1 MPGRSNETARR
12 IAMLREM
19 ARIRAFEQEAVGAM
33 RSGEAPGVVHPS
45 IGQEGVAVGVCS
57 NLKRSDRIT
66 STHRG
71 HGHAIAKGADARAMM
86 LELHGRAGGSCG
98 GKGGSMH
105 IADFAVGMLGANG
118 VVGAGIPIA
127 CGAAQAIRLTKAARS
142 AQGGARFAGEHRSRE
157 SAGFDDDDAI
167 VACFFGDGAVNRG
180 PFMEGMNWAAL
191 YRLPVL
197 FVCED
202 NGFAAFTRGSAVT
215 AGGGPAARAEACGV
229 PATPADG
236 EDVLAV
242 DAAVSELVARIR
254 GGAGP
259 QFLHAKCYRW
269 EGHTGTDVAAYRPA
283 EEAAAARGR
292 DCIRRLAAV
301 LEAEGVPGAEIAAIE
316 AQAVAEMQGHRE
328 AAMAAPWPDPGAAF
342 SDVQDAGAP
351 A

>member
-1 MPGRSNETARR
+1 MPGSSNETARR
-12 IAMLREM
+12 VAMLREM
-19 ARIRAFEQEAVGAM
+19 ARIRAFEREAVAAM

-45 IGQEGVAVGVCS
+45 IGQEAVAVGVCA
-57 NLKRSDRIT
+57 NLRRADRIT

-71 HGHAIAKGADARAMM
+71 HGHALAKGADARAMM

-127 CGAAQAIRLTKAARS
+127 CGAAQAIRLK
-142 AQGGARFAGEHRSRE
+142 GE
-157 SAGFDDDDAI
+157 DAI

-180 PFMEGMNWAAL
+180 PFLEGMNWAAL
-191 YRLPVL
+191 YRLPLL

-202 NGFAAFTRGSAVT
+202 NGFAAFTRGAAVT
-215 AGGGPAARAEACGV
+215 AGGGPAVRAEACGV
-229 PATPADG
+229 PATAADG

-242 DAAVSELVARIR
+242 DAVASELVARIR

-269 EGHTGTDVAAYRPA
+269 EGHTGTDAAAYRPA
-283 EEAAAARGR
+283 EEAAAARDR
-292 DCIRRLAAV
+292 DCIRRLAALLDADEV
-301 LEAEGVPGAEIAAIE
+301 AAIE
-316 AQAVAEMQGHRE
+316 AEAAAEMATHRA
-328 AAMAAPWPDPGAAF
+328 AAMAAPWPGAEAAF

>member
-1 MPGRSNETARR
+1 MAGVSNEAARR
-12 IAMLREM
+12 VGMLRDM
-19 ARIRAFEQEAVGAM
+19 ARIRAFEREAVAAM
-33 RSGEAPGVVHPS
+33 RAGEAPGVVHPS
-45 IGQEGVAVGVCS
+45 IGQEAVAVGVCA
-57 NLKRSDRIT
+57 NLRRADRIT

-127 CGAAQAIRLTKAARS
+127 CGAAQAIRLK
-142 AQGGARFAGEHRSRE
+142 GEE
-157 SAGFDDDDAI
+157 AI
-167 VACFFGDGAVNRG
+167 VACFFGDGAINRG
-180 PFMEGMNWAAL
+180 PFLEGMNWAAL
-191 YRLPVL
+191 YQLPLL

-202 NGFAAFTRGSAVT
+202 NGFAAFTRGHAVT
-215 AGGGPAARAEACGV
+215 AGAGPAARAEACGV
-229 PATPADG
+229 PAVSVDG

-242 DAAVSELVARIR
+242 DAVTAELVARIR

-269 EGHTGTDVAAYRPA
+269 EGHTGTDAAAYRPA
-283 EEAAAARGR
+283 EEAAAARDR
-292 DCIRRLAAV
+292 DCIRRLAA
-301 LEAEGVPGAEIAAIE
+301 LLDAEEVAAIE
-316 AQAVAEMQGHRE
+316 AEAAAEMAGHR
-328 AAMAAPWPDPGAAF
+328 AAALAAPWPDPGAAF
-342 SDVQDAGAP
+342 TDIQDVGAP

>member
-12 IAMLREM
+12 IAMLRDM
-19 ARIRAFEQEAVGAM
+19 ARIRAFEQEAVAAM

-45 IGQEGVAVGVCS
+45 IGQEAVAVGVCS
-57 NLKRSDRIT
+57 NLKRADRIT

-71 HGHAIAKGADARAMM
+71 HGHAIAKGADAGAMM

-127 CGAAQAIRLTKAARS
+127 CGAAQAIRLTK
-142 AQGGARFAGEHRSRE
+142 E
-157 SAGFDDDDAI
+157 DAI

-215 AGGGPAARAEACGV
+215 AGGGPAVRAEACGV
-229 PATPADG
+229 PATPVDG
-236 EDVLAV
+236 EDVLEV

-269 EGHTGTDVAAYRPA
+269 EGHTGTDAAAYRPA

-301 LEAEGVPGAEIAAIE
+301 LEAEGVSGAEIAAIE
-316 AQAVAEMQGHRE
+316 AQAAAEMQGHRG
-328 AAMAAPWPDPGAAF
+328 AAMAAAWPDPGAAF

>member
-1 MPGRSNETARR
+1 MSNEAMRR
-12 IAMLREM
+12 LEMLRQM
-19 ARIRAFEQEAVGAM
+19 ARIRAFEREAVAAM
-33 RSGEAPGVVHPS
+33 KSGEAPGVVHPS
-45 IGQEGVAVGVCS
+45 IGQEAVAVGVCA
-57 NLKRSDRIT
+57 NLRPSDRIT

-71 HGHAIAKGADARAMM
+71 HGHALAKGADARAMM

-127 CGAAQAIRLTKAARS
+127 CGAAQAIRLRK
-142 AQGGARFAGEHRSRE
+142 EE
-157 SAGFDDDDAI
+157 AI

-180 PFMEGMNWAAL
+180 PFLEGMNWAAL

-215 AGGGPAARAEACGV
+215 AGPGPAARAEACGV
-229 PATPADG
+229 PAMAVDG

-242 DAAVSELVARIR
+242 DAAAGDLVARIR
-254 GGAGP
+254 SGAGP
-259 QFLHAKCYRW
+259 QFLHARCYRW
-269 EGHTGTDVAAYRPA
+269 EGHTGTDSAAYRPA
-283 EEAAAARGR
+283 AEAEAARGR
-292 DCIRRLAAV
+292 DCIRRLAAA
-301 LEAEGVPGAEIAAIE
+301 LRREGVAEAEIAAIE
-316 AQAVAEMQGHRE
+316 AEAAAEMAAHRT
-328 AAMAAPWPDPGAAF
+328 AARAAPWPDPAAALT
-342 SDVQDAGAP
+342 DVQDVGAP

>member
-1 MPGRSNETARR
+1 
-12 IAMLREM
+12 
-19 ARIRAFEQEAVGAM
+19 
-33 RSGEAPGVVHPS
+33 
-45 IGQEGVAVGVCS
+45 
-57 NLKRSDRIT
+57 
-66 STHRG
+66 
-71 HGHAIAKGADARAMM
+71 MM

-127 CGAAQAIRLTKAARS
+127 CGAAQAIRLT
-142 AQGGARFAGEHRSRE
+142 RE
-157 SAGFDDDDAI
+157 DAI

-180 PFMEGMNWAAL
+180 PFLEGMNWAAL

-202 NGFAAFTRGSAVT
+202 NGFAAFTRNSAVT
-215 AGGGPAARAEACGV
+215 AGGGPAVRAEACGV
-229 PATPADG
+229 PATVVDG

-242 DAAVSELVARIR
+242 DAVAADLIARIR
-254 GGAGP
+254 AGDGP

-269 EGHTGTDVAAYRPA
+269 EGHTGTDAAAYRPA
-283 EEAAAARGR
+283 EEAEAARQR
-292 DCIRRLAAV
+292 DCIRRLAA
-301 LEAEGVPGAEIAAIE
+301 LLAGAGVTAGEIAAAE
-316 AQAVAEMQGHRE
+316 AEAAAEMAGHRA

-342 SDVQDAGAP
+342 TDVQDAGAP

>member
-1 MPGRSNETARR
+1 MSNEAMRR
-12 IAMLREM
+12 LGMLRQM
-19 ARIRAFEQEAVGAM
+19 ARIRAFEREAVAAM
-33 RSGEAPGVVHPS
+33 KSGEAPGVVHPS
-45 IGQEGVAVGVCS
+45 IGQEAVAVGVCA
-57 NLKRSDRIT
+57 NLRPSDRIT

-71 HGHAIAKGADARAMM
+71 HGHALAKGADARAMM

-127 CGAAQAIRLTKAARS
+127 CGAAQALRLR
-142 AQGGARFAGEHRSRE
+142 GEE
-157 SAGFDDDDAI
+157 AI

-180 PFMEGMNWAAL
+180 PFLEGMNWAAL

-215 AGGGPAARAEACGV
+215 AGPGPAARAEACGV
-229 PATPADG
+229 PARSVDG

-242 DAAVSELVARIR
+242 DAAAGELVARIR
-254 GGAGP
+254 SGAGP
-259 QFLHAKCYRW
+259 QFLHARCYRW
-269 EGHTGTDVAAYRPA
+269 EGHTGTDAAAYRPA
-283 EEAAAARGR
+283 AEAEAARGR
-292 DCIRRLAAV
+292 DCIRRLAA
-301 LEAEGVPGAEIAAIE
+301 LLRAEGVEEAEILAIE
-316 AQAVAEMQGHRE
+316 AAAAAEMAAHR
-328 AAMAAPWPDPGAAF
+328 AAATAAPWPDPAAALTDIQ
-342 SDVQDAGAP
+342 DVGAP

>member
-1 MPGRSNETARR
+1 MSGTSNETARR
-12 IAMLREM
+12 IAMLRDM
-19 ARIRAFEQEAVGAM
+19 ARIRAFEREAVAAM

-45 IGQEGVAVGVCS
+45 IGQEGVAVGVCV
-57 NLKRSDRIT
+57 NLKRADRIT

-127 CGAAQAIRLTKAARS
+127 CGAAQAIRLTK
-142 AQGGARFAGEHRSRE
+142 E
-157 SAGFDDDDAI
+157 DAI

-180 PFMEGMNWAAL
+180 PFLEGMNWAAL

-215 AGGGPAARAEACGV
+215 AGGGPAVRAEACGV
-229 PATPADG
+229 PATAVDG
-236 EDVLAV
+236 EDALAV
-242 DAAVSELVARIR
+242 DAVAADLVARIR
-254 GGAGP
+254 AGSGP

-269 EGHTGTDVAAYRPA
+269 EGHTGTDAAAYRPA

-292 DCIRRLAAV
+292 DAIRRLAAV
-301 LEAEGVPGAEIAAIE
+301 LEAEGVAAAEIIGIE
-316 AQAVAEMQGHRE
+316 AQAAAEMAAHRA

>member
-1 MPGRSNETARR
+1 MAGAFNETARR
-12 IAMLREM
+12 MAMLRDM
-19 ARIRAFEQEAVGAM
+19 ARIRAFEHEAVAAM
-33 RSGEAPGVVHPS
+33 KSGEAPGVVHPS
-45 IGQEGVAVGVCS
+45 IGQEAVAVGVCA
-57 NLKRSDRIT
+57 NLRHADRIT

-71 HGHAIAKGADARAMM
+71 HGHALAKGADARAMM

-127 CGAAQAIRLTKAARS
+127 CGAAQAIRLR
-142 AQGGARFAGEHRSRE
+142 RE
-157 SAGFDDDDAI
+157 GAI

-180 PFMEGMNWAAL
+180 PFLEGMNWAAL

-202 NGFAAFTRGSAVT
+202 NGFAAFTRNSAVT
-215 AGGGPAARAEACGV
+215 AGAGPAARAEACGV
-229 PATPADG
+229 PAVAVDG

-242 DAAVSELVARIR
+242 DAAAAELAGRIR
-254 GGAGP
+254 AGRGP

-269 EGHTGTDVAAYRPA
+269 EGHTGTDAAAYRPA
-283 EEAAAARGR
+283 DEAAAARQR
-292 DCIRRLAAV
+292 DCIRRLAAM
-301 LEAEGVPGAEIAAIE
+301 LTAEGVAEAEIAAIE
-316 AQAVAEMQGHRE
+316 TAAAAEMAGHR
-328 AAMAAPWPDPGAAF
+328 AAALAAPWPDPGAVF
-342 SDVQDAGAP
+342 SDVQDVGAP